1 MFGKKRTKMI
11 RLHPFKEKKGGS
23 PLGGQWKEKEKVFML
38 GGQWKEK
45 EKFPMFGS
53 QWKKKEKVPFYPF
66 SFSPQQIL
74 LKPFIFLFF
83 IFFFDFNLL
92 LYHGFGRYLCFS
104 SLSLAYKL

>member
-23 PLGGQWKEKEKVFML
+23 PLGGQWKEKEKVLML

-53 QWKKKEKVPFYPF
+53 QWKEKEKG
-66 SFSPQQIL
+66 SL
-74 LKPFIFLFF
+74 LPLFIFPPTNFTQTFHFF
-83 IFFFDFNLL
+83 IFYYFL
-92 LYHGFGRYLCFS
+92 
-104 SLSLAYKL
+104 